1 MILGFAWLTAP
12 VSRLQFPF
20 FPQVKERKGPPTYH
34 TDLYKPQEMLP
45 PKGLAQCLALTVDL
59 KNITTLFNCTTGN
72 RENPETLGFTV
83 TLLHIQLSC
92 GITSA
97 RRPYS
102 S

>member
-45 PKGLAQCLALTVDL
+45 PKGLA
-59 KNITTLFNCTTGN
+59 
-72 RENPETLGFTV
+72 
-83 TLLHIQLSC
+83 
-92 GITSA
+92 
-97 RRPYS
+97 
-102 S
+102 